1 MHPDLPNKWLW
12 CDDNSKVT
20 KWHVNLPN
28 RPRYS
33 IFVASFTANRAWE
46 KAVNP
51 LTKMSSLDRDIVE
64 CLLEDPISAETM
76 IDTLSKYNDF
86 IGGGKAELKQLGL
99 ITWHEESPSKFEP
112 CRPSPELQLLI
123 MSLHR
128 GCYHRARLSDS
139 LQEDRED
146 NGQV

>member
-1 MHPDLPNKWLW
+1 MHADLPNKWLW

-76 IDTLSKYNDF
+76 IDTLSKYDDF
-86 IGGGKAELKQLGL
+86 IGGGKAELKQLEL
-99 ITWHEESPSKFEP
+99 ITWHEESPSKFAAFTAFY
-112 CRPSPELQLLI
+112 CFYCFLL
-123 MSLHR
+123 LFTAFYCFLLLYR
-128 GCYHRARLSDS
+128 Y
-139 LQEDRED
+139 
-146 NGQV
+146 